1 MKQTEKKTQATGLP
15 LSVVKP
21 ESVPLDRVRFVERR
35 LDFSSN
41 REINIP
47 NVFKPKNQGV
57 WTSDGARLDVVC
69 PEQIS
74 GVIVCHFSKGGL
86 ETGNIVGEF
95 PHEFSRVELW
105 RDAERATKGI
115 VIGKGA
121 FGEVS
126 ALYSS

>member
-1 MKQTEKKTQATGLP
+1 MKQTEKKHKPSNLP
-15 LSVVKP
+15 PFVVKP
-21 ESVPLDRVRFVERR
+21 ESMPLDRVRFVERR

-47 NVFKPKNQGV
+47 SVFKPKNQGV
-57 WTSDGARLDVVC
+57 RTSDGARLDVIC
-69 PEQIS
+69 PKQIS

-95 PHEFSRVELW
+95 SHEFSRVELW
-105 RDAERATKGI
+105 RDAEGAAKGI

-121 FGEVS
+121 SGEVS
-126 ALYSS
+126 ALCSS